1 MQPMLPHPGGTG
13 FGVQVCPAGHSPPHA
28 LYWPPHN
35 TGPVQAHWPL
45 PGSAHICPLGHWKP
59 QPKPATQPG
68 LPRLVVVGQASEVL
82 DVLVELVDAAQQ
94 NPTASG
100 ASCTSLARHAS
111 RILTLELNVPSPRC
125 FAQRTAPLAAM
136 GASMS
141 VAARTHTPTPWVLM
155 APTSLQLRVAVKW
168 VRPESN

>member
-1 MQPMLPHPGGTG
+1 MLPHPGGTG

-35 TGPVQAHWPL
+35 TGPIQAHWPL

-68 LPRLVVVGQASEVL
+68 LPSEVVVGQARELLV
-82 DVLVELVDAAQQ
+82 VLVVVAEQQ
-94 NPTASG
+94 KPTSCG

-111 RILTLELNVPSPRC
+111 RILTLELNVPSLRC
-125 FAQRTAPLAAM
+125 FAQRTAPLAAS

-155 APTSLQLRVAVKW
+155 APTSL
-168 VRPESN
+168 

>member
-1 MQPMLPHPGGTG
+1 MLPHPGGTG
-13 FGVQVCPAGHSPPHA
+13 FGVQVCPTGHSPPHA

-68 LPRLVVVGQASEVL
+68 LPSVVVVGQASEVL
-82 DVLVELVDAAQQ
+82 DVLVEVVDAAQQ
-94 NPTASG
+94 KPTASG
-100 ASCTSLARHAS
+100 ASCTSLVRHAS
-111 RILTLELNVPSPRC
+111 RILTLELNVPSLRC
-125 FAQRTAPLAAM
+125 FAQRTAPLAAP

-155 APTSLQLRVAVKW
+155 APTSL
-168 VRPESN
+168 

>member
-1 MQPMLPHPGGTG
+1 MLSHPGGTG
-13 FGVQVCPAGHSPPHA
+13 FGVQVCPAEHSPPHA

-45 PGSAHICPLGHWKP
+45 PASAHICPLGHWKP

-68 LPRLVVVGQASEVL
+68 LPSVVVVGQAREVL
-82 DVLVELVDAAQQ
+82 VVLVVVAEQQ
-94 NPTASG
+94 KPTSCG
-100 ASCTSLARHAS
+100 ASCTSLARHAV
-111 RILTLELNVPSPRC
+111 RILTLEPNVPSLRC
-125 FAQRTAPLAAM
+125 FAQRTAPLAAS

-141 VAARTHTPTPWVLM
+141 VAARTHTPTPRVLM
-155 APTSLQLRVAVKW
+155 APTSLWPEVAVKW